1 VMPGTAYKITNGR
14 YCVACSYN
22 RENWNPDLRAPL
34 TQPGVDVKV
43 GDYLLEVE
51 GRDVRPPAEV
61 YSFFENTAGKQ
72 IKIRVGTNAD
82 GKDSREVTVVPLPS
96 EFALR
101 NRAWEEDNRR
111 KVDELSG
118 GKLAYVH
125 VPDTAVGGW
134 LNFNRFYFA
143 QVGKQAAVIDERYNH
158 GGEVADYIIDM
169 LKRPL

>member
-1 VMPGTAYKITNGR
+1 M
-14 YCVACSYN
+14 
-22 RENWNPDLRAPL
+22 RAPL

-43 GDYLLEVE
+43 GDYLLEVN

-61 YSFFENTAGKQ
+61 YSFFEETAGKQ
-72 IKIRVGTNAD
+72 IKIKVGPNPD
-82 GKDSREVTVVPLPS
+82 GKDAREVTVVPVDS

-125 VPDTAVGGW
+125 VPDTAVGGYT
-134 LNFNRFYFA
+134 NFNRFYFA
-143 QVGKQAAVIDERYNH
+143 QVDKQAAIIDERYNH
-158 GGEVADYIIDM
+158 GGRNCGLHHRHAEEAIAKLRDLRAKERSSARRWRRSTDR
-169 LKRPL
+169 KQ